1 MTDIGRIDITT
12 CIDIAQC
19 LDVAQCIDNMPI
31 KPVW

>member
-19 LDVAQCIDNMPI
+19 LDVTQCIDNMPI